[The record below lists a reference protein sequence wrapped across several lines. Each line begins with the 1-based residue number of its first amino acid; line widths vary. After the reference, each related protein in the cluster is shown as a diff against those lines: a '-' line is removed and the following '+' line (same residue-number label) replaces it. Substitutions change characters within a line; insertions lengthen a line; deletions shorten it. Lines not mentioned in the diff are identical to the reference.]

1 MQKSNQKTIWNL
13 SSIVKQKGKRV
24 IIKVRWNL
32 QRKWY
37 FYFYKFLPFL
47 EKNIK
52 KETTDLK
59 SLMNEI
65 QNQIYLT
72 KQNSINEKLKVF
84 FYIFSFTILGNLFH
98 SLHPIISIYKRF

>member
-65 QNQIYLT
+65 QNQINLT

-84 FYIFSFTILGNLFH
+84 FYIFSFTILGNFIH
-98 SLHPIISIYKRF
+98 SLQSIISIYKRF